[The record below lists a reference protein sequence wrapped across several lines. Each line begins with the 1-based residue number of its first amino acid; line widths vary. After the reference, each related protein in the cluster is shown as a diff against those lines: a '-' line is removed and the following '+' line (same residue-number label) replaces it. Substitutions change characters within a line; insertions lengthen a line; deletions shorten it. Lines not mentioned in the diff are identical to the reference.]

1 MVITV
6 DLQQG
11 DPAPVGLRDADD
23 CGTFHIEVIG
33 PHDDAA
39 LGHALVDADI
49 GRVDGDDAFI
59 DVGAVRRMA
68 SGRVG
73 ASWADDFEKMLAYAR
88 SAGWLDET
96 GNAIQAHVEWM
107 DP

>member
-1 MVITV
+1 MVIVV

-11 DPAPVGLRDADD
+11 DPAPVSLKDPDD
-23 CGTFHIEVIG
+23 CGTFHVEVIG
-33 PHDDAA
+33 PRDDAA
-39 LGHALVDADI
+39 LAHALVDADA
-49 GRVDGDDAFI
+49 GRVVDEHVLV

-73 ASWADDFEKMLAYAR
+73 ESWPDDFEKMLAYAR
-88 SAGWLDET
+88 SKGWIDET
-96 GNAIQAHVEWM
+96 GDAIQAHVEWM